1 MEKKKDEIVLDLSLV
16 NNVRKASL
24 KLFADDKL
32 SNQMR
37 QMYGGLSSAC
47 ANILALDYIEKLD
60 K

>member
-1 MEKKKDEIVLDLSLV
+1 MEKKKENFVLDLTLV
-16 NNVRKASL
+16 NQVRVAALAKVD
-24 KLFADDKL
+24 DDKL

-47 ANILALDYIEKLD
+47 ASILALEYIEKLD

>member
-1 MEKKKDEIVLDLSLV
+1 MEKKKDVLVLDLTFV
-16 NNVRKASL
+16 NMVRVAALAKAG
-24 KLFADDKL
+24 DDKL

-47 ANILALDYIEKLD
+47 ASILALDFIEKLD